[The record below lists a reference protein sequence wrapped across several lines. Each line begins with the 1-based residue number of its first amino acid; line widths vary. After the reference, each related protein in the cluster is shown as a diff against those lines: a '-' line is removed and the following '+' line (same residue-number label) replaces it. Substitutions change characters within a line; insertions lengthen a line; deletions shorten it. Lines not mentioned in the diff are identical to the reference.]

1 MGQTQLL
8 MIVLAVIIV
17 GIAVAVGI
25 GQFGESALAA
35 NRDAVA
41 ADCQTIISKS
51 QGWYRKPTSLGG
63 GGNSFEGLTLAQIGV
78 SASNENGSYAIAVS
92 GDANEIVTCTGT
104 GNENTDAGDA
114 VEVTVAYNASDNTTT
129 YSDNMEAAEE

>member
-25 GQFGESALAA
+25 TQFGESALTA

-41 ADCQTIISKS
+41 QDCQRIVS
-51 QGWYRKPTSLGG
+51 QTQQWYRKPTSLGG
-63 GGNSFEGLTLAQIGV
+63 GGNTFTGVTLPKIGV
-78 SASNENGSYAIAVS
+78 GSSNQNGSYALTVDS
-92 GDANEIVTCTGT
+92 ANQITVVGT
-104 GNENTDAGDA
+104 GNELTAAGANVA
-114 VEVTVAYNASDNTTT
+114 VTIAYYAANDSMA
-129 YSDNMEAAEE
+129 YSDNM

>member
-25 GQFGESALAA
+25 TQFGESALTA

-41 ADCQTIISKS
+41 SDCQVIVSKS

-63 GGNSFEGLTLAQIGV
+63 GGNKFTGLTLAKIGAG
-78 SASNENGSYAIAVS
+78 ASNQNGSYALTIDSATQITV
-92 GDANEIVTCTGT
+92 VGT
-104 GNENTDAGDA
+104 GNENTSGGSAIAGPTIATSRTISGGD
-114 VEVTVAYNASDNTTT
+114 VPL
-129 YSDNMEAAEE
+129 